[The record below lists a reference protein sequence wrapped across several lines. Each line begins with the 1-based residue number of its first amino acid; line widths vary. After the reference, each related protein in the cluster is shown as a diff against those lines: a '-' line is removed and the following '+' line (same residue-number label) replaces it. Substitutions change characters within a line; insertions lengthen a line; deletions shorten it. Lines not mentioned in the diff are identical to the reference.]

1 MSKILLVSLLHS
13 AAHLLKRVDPELKKK
28 TVTYIPTACN
38 KEKLKFIYKL
48 RIWSIRSI
56 GWEVDELDIATASY
70 EVIKAKLEK
79 NDVIF
84 VAGGNTFYL
93 MQEMKRTGADKLII
107 NEVKKGK
114 FYVGESAGAIVAGPN
129 IEYASLMD
137 SKQTAPDLS
146 DYSGLGLVD
155 FYVVVHAHSLSL
167 NKAVKAIINT
177 YSSILDLRV
186 IRNNQAIFVNDKNI
200 ELLE

>member
-1 MSKILLVSLLHS
+1 MSKILLVSMLQS
-13 AAHLLKRVDPELKKK
+13 AAHILRKVEPELKKK

-38 KEKLKFIYKL
+38 NEKLKFIYKL
-48 RIWSIRSI
+48 RIGSIRSM
-56 GWEVDELDIATASY
+56 GWKVDELDIATASY
-70 EVIKAKLEK
+70 EDIKAKLEQ
-79 NDVIF
+79 NDAIF

-107 NEVKKGK
+107 NEVNKGK
-114 FYVGESAGAIVAGPN
+114 FYVGESAGAIITAPN

-137 SKQTAPDLS
+137 SKKTAPYLS

-155 FYVVVHAHSLSL
+155 FYVVPHAHSLSF
-167 NKAVKAIINT
+167 NKAVESMIST

-186 IRNNQAIFVNDKNI
+186 IRNNQAIYVNDKHV